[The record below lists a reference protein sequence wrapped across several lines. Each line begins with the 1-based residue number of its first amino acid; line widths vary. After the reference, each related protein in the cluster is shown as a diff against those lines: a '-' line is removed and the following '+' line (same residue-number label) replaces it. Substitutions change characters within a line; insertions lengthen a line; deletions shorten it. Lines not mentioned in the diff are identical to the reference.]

1 VQESK
6 PAPPATTSA
15 AVERD
20 QRLLQEFNEHE
31 KTVDKK
37 TAEKSAPVTAPPVKP
52 EPEKVAR
59 ASEHG
64 AWAVQVAS
72 FSVRTTSERIAAEL
86 KQKGYPAFV
95 TSFATTGQTMYRVRV
110 GPVEDR
116 SAAEALLKK
125 IKPLHP
131 GAAVVAQ

>member
-1 VQESK
+1 
-6 PAPPATTSA
+6 
-15 AVERD
+15 
-20 QRLLQEFNEHE
+20 
-31 KTVDKK
+31 
-37 TAEKSAPVTAPPVKP
+37 
-52 EPEKVAR
+52 
-59 ASEHG
+59 
-64 AWAVQVAS
+64 VQVAS